1 MEEYKSHTIIAEAI
15 HIYKQNLPAHQP
27 LISSGKREFK
37 KKKRKRQQHTYRIII
52 TQTCMEK
59 VTEDNIVV
67 FFCNH
72 FYVGTKQTNKQ
83 NASRK
88 NI

>member
-37 KKKRKRQQHTYRIII
+37 KK
-52 TQTCMEK
+52 EK
-59 VTEDNIVV
+59 KTTAHI
-67 FFCNH
+67 
-72 FYVGTKQTNKQ
+72 Q
-83 NASRK
+83 NNNNTDMYGKSNRG
-88 NI
+88 